1 MEDVRGFVENG
12 LDAGRF
18 LRLECEETEL
28 IEDSKDPGLDS
39 GILTVIIITTI
50 IITIITIIHIC
61 VYIIIILLFCTF
73 A

>member
-1 MEDVRGFVENG
+1 MPVASCDWS
-12 LDAGRF
+12 AK
-18 LRLECEETEL
+18 ETEL